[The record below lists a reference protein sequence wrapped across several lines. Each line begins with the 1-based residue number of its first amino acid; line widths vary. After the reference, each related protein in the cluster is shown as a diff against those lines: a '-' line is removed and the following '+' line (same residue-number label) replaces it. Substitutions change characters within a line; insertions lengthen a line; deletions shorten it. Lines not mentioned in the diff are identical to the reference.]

1 MPSTNKSP
9 TEPGKPT
16 GSARSRSIRG
26 LAIGFVSIGLVLSLV
41 IVLGINRMATLN
53 SGLRQIVSNH
63 LVKMRLVTEMRIAAR
78 ERTLGLDRMMNLVDP
93 FERNDEWMRFNEN
106 ATRFAAARL
115 QLLQLP
121 RSESEKKILDDQ
133 AEWTRKTVPLQNQ
146 VVDLVMANRMDE
158 ARKVLYEQA
167 IPDQNKA
174 LQFLDRLSEEQEKS
188 AHEARK
194 LANNDY
200 ESTRALLI
208 VLFLVAITLSAI
220 IARTT
225 IRYTRKT
232 EARLHRE
239 KEKAQVTL
247 YSIAEGVITTDGQ
260 GQIESLNAAA
270 KHITG
275 WSTQQARGKK
285 ISDILDTLGEGND
298 NVIED
303 LVNQALSKGGVHTAS
318 SEVTFKGSTTSEHV
332 IEASATPIRDETSVV
347 SGAVLIFRDI
357 TEMHALSH
365 ELRLHASHDSLTG
378 LLNRREFES
387 QLGEA
392 IHEARE
398 NNSEHALCFLDLDM
412 FKIVND
418 TCGHIAGDELLRQI
432 STILSTSIRRSDVV
446 ARLGGDEFGL
456 LMHDCGLRVAK
467 EVCENIRTKI
477 KNNRFVW
484 EDSAFEI
491 GVSIGIVPITEMSG
505 NTHEVL
511 REVDSAVYEAKDH
524 GRNRVCIREK
534 DALNLERRQG
544 EISWVQTINQALE
557 KDRLLLYY
565 QEIRSLQEQGNPATH
580 AELLLRMRDDE
591 GNIISPMSFLP
602 AAERFHMMPVVDRWV
617 IHKAFQEMVKI
628 RKAGNKVSIKRFNIN
643 LSGQSLSDPELLDY
657 IRAELA
663 MSGISANDVCFEITE
678 TAAIS
683 NLSAASTLIDEL
695 RKIGFRFALDDFGS
709 GLSSFGYLKNLK
721 VDYLKIDGTFIRD
734 IASDTADHAM
744 VRSINQVAHVM
755 GIQTVAEYIENQDI
769 SIMAT
774 GIGIDYGQGIYLAE
788 VRPLDELLNGGE
800 VKSRL
805 RVVK

>member
-1 MPSTNKSP
+1 MPNSTKLP
-9 TEPGKPT
+9 TEPGMPT
-16 GSARSRSIRG
+16 GPARSRSIRG
-26 LAIGFVSIGLVLSLV
+26 LAIGFISIGLVLSLV
-41 IVLGINRMATLN
+41 IILGINRMATLN
-53 SGLRQIVSNH
+53 SGLRQIVGNH
-63 LVKMRLVTEMRIAAR
+63 LVKMRLVNEMRIAAR
-78 ERTLGLDRMMNLVDP
+78 ERTLGLDRMLNLTDP
-93 FERNDEWMRFNEN
+93 FERNDEWMRFNAN

-115 QLLQLP
+115 QLLKLP
-121 RSESEKKILDDQ
+121 RSESEKQILDEQ
-133 AEWTRKTVPLQNQ
+133 AEWTKKTVPLQDQ
-146 VVDLVMANRMDE
+146 VVDLVMANRVAE
-158 ARKVLYEQA
+158 AKVVLYEQA
-167 IPDQNKA
+167 IPNQNKA
-174 LQFLDRLSEEQEKS
+174 LHYLDKLSEEQERS
-188 AHEARK
+188 AQQARQF
-194 LANNDY
+194 ANNDY
-200 ESTRALLI
+200 QHTRALLI
-208 VLFLVAITLSAI
+208 VLFLVAITLSAF
-220 IARTT
+220 IAQTT
-225 IRYTRKT
+225 IRHTRKT

-247 YSIAEGVITTDGQ
+247 YSIAEGVITTDGR
-260 GQIESLNAAA
+260 GHIESLNAAA

-275 WSTQQARGKK
+275 WSTHQAKGKK
-285 ISDILDTLGEGND
+285 LSQVLDTLGEGND
-298 NVIED
+298 NLIES
-303 LVNQALSKGGVHTAS
+303 LVNQALREGGVHTAS
-318 SEVTFKGSTTSEHV
+318 SEVTFKGSVSREHV
-332 IEASATPIRDETSVV
+332 IEASAAPIRDETSEVA
-347 SGAVLIFRDI
+347 GAVLIFRDI

-378 LLNRREFES
+378 LLNRREFET

-392 IHEARE
+392 IHDARE

-432 STILSTSIRRSDVV
+432 STILSGSIRRSDVI

-456 LMHDCGLRVAK
+456 LMHDCSLGIAK
-467 EVCENIRTKI
+467 DVCENIRSKI

-484 EDSAFEI
+484 EDNAFEI
-491 GVSIGIVPITEMSG
+491 GVSVGIAPITEMSG

-511 REVDSAVYEAKDH
+511 RDVDSAVYEAKDH
-524 GRNRVCIREK
+524 GRNRVCVRDK
-534 DALNLERRQG
+534 DTLNLDRRQG
-544 EISWVQTINQALE
+544 EISWIQTINQALE

-580 AELLLRMRDDE
+580 AELLLRMLDDA

-602 AAERFHMMPVVDRWV
+602 AAERFHLMPVVDRWV
-617 IHKAFQEMVKI
+617 IHKAFQEMAKI
-628 RKAGNKVSIKRFNIN
+628 RKAGKKIPIKRFNIN
-643 LSGQSLSDPELLDY
+643 LSGQSLSDPDLLDY

-663 MSGISANDVCFEITE
+663 LSGIAANDVCFEITE

-755 GIQTVAEYIENQDI
+755 GIQTVAEYIENLDI

-774 GIGIDYGQGIYLAE
+774 GIGIDYGQGIFLAE
-788 VRPLDELLNGGE
+788 VRPLDDLLNAGDI
-800 VKSRL
+800 KTKL